1 MYRKIYFDIE
11 RKRALRRQLSDSDD
25 ISRVNRAINNSKYHV
40 IAYNVLVIA
49 LEDIPQI
56 SIVLIVGIISDIH
69 NFAFIAYVNLS
80 MSVSM
85 ILFKIAYCVCGK
97 MFLGEDEE
105 TMQSII
111 SAQALIM
118 TPRVPIHMRSQT
130 TTITKFEQ
138 QISDATLSPTIRLYH
153 TNGKKVDQL
162 NLDDDDL
169 SYHLMEGEDDK

>member
-1 MYRKIYFDIE
+1 M
-11 RKRALRRQLSDSDD
+11 SDSND

-56 SIVLIVGIISDIH
+56 SIVLIVGIITDIH
-69 NFAFIAYVNLS
+69 SFTFIAYVNLS

-97 MFLGEDEE
+97 MFLGEDERA
-105 TMQSII
+105 MQSII

-118 TPRVPIHMRSQT
+118 TPKPMESHRT
-130 TTITKFEQ
+130 TVTQFEQ
-138 QISDATLSPTIRLYH
+138 QISDATLSPTIKLYH

-162 NLDDDDL
+162 NLDEEDDDL
-169 SYHLMEGEDDK
+169 SYHLMEGEDVK